1 MQTIT
6 TAVKKTIAYL
16 AKKSAGMETNTACP
30 FISKEGIISDEEK
43 EIVRFGLESLE
54 GNLLGIILTLII
66 GIVSVNA
73 GCRISGFFNI

>member
-1 MQTIT
+1 M
-6 TAVKKTIAYL
+6 
-16 AKKSAGMETNTACP
+16 SADRV
-30 FISKEGIISDEEK
+30 IDSLSKEGIISDEEK

>member
-1 MQTIT
+1 M
-6 TAVKKTIAYL
+6 ADSL
-16 AKKSAGMETNTACP
+16 
-30 FISKEGIISDEEK
+30 SKEGIISDEEK

>member
-30 FISKEGIISDEEK
+30 FIGFQPKEPQAVK
-43 EIVRFGLESLE
+43 KLRKF
-54 GNLLGIILTLII
+54 
-66 GIVSVNA
+66 
-73 GCRISGFFNI
+73 